1 MKIEMGID
9 VEFWELE
16 TTKGGLF
23 CWLRDGA
30 LSRRS
35 LYHFPFS
42 MHRKLIAIAV
52 VLTLLPLPLFVNER
66 FNSNQ
71 AIVPLRYRYTTLKHF
86 IFSNFFLNIY
96 KKLIAREIF
105 YILHLLPKYIKS
117 IFFSLWYV
125 FIMYLTSS
133 YILLRKSL
141 NTS

>member
-66 FNSNQ
+66 FDSNQ

-86 IFSNFFLNIY
+86 IFSIFFL
-96 KKLIAREIF
+96 KIF
-105 YILHLLPKYIKS
+105 I
-117 IFFSLWYV
+117 
-125 FIMYLTSS
+125 
-133 YILLRKSL
+133 R
-141 NTS
+141 N

>member
-125 FIMYLTSS
+125 SIMYLTSS